1 MNAPAPIKILTAC
14 AEKYALCCALGE
26 MEIQWSV
33 DMLQNY
39 AEQRGLVVEL
49 GQDKVQDVI
58 AAAFIWARAFSA
70 ADEAATEDASSDYAA
85 RLVRD
90 WEMADSR
97 DAWRWTGAPRP
108 PAAPE
113 TKQAGVYK
121 PAASTVEAFFY
132 VVRLGDPAYL
142 AAWLASHPTDA
153 PHLIRLYEAKYADVA

>member
-33 DMLQNY
+33 DILQNY

-58 AAAFIWARAFSA
+58 AAAFIWARACAA
-70 ADEAATEDASSDYAA
+70 ADEAASEDAPSDYAA

-90 WEMADSR
+90 WEMDDER
-97 DAWRWTGAPRP
+97 DRHRWTGELPPVQQAP
-108 PAAPE
+108 AIEKAPYR
-113 TKQAGVYK
+113 TPQ
-121 PAASTVEAFFY
+121 STIEAFHF
-132 VVRLGDPAYL
+132 VLSAGDPERL
-142 AAWLASHPTDA
+142 AAWLRNHSDDA
-153 PHLIRLYEAKYADVA
+153 PALLETLEAA

>member
-33 DMLQNY
+33 DILQNY

-70 ADEAATEDASSDYAA
+70 ADEAATEDAPSDYAA

-90 WEMADSR
+90 REMDDER
-97 DAWRWTGAPRP
+97 DRHRWTGELAPPAEHEPGKRPRP
-108 PAAPE
+108 VP
-113 TKQAGVYK
+113 QA
-121 PAASTVEAFFY
+121 TIDAFNY
-132 VVRLGDPAYL
+132 VVGLGDAESL
-142 AAWLASHPTDA
+142 RRWLRDHS
-153 PHLIRLYEAKYADVA
+153 DVAHVLVSEVA